1 MVGATKYQLCKLSSG
16 RFAPCAREI
25 TETDQETDQDIEL
38 LQTKTKRVT
47 RMSRD
52 NHAGVTRDN
61 DGVVVFTDWLL
72 DYWHTST
79 RKTYPKTDDL
89 LDMVQEWL
97 DAGVT
102 KKHVQD
108 QIQKF
113 KNVAD
118 TPMYLKQVVLNSRN
132 GDADIQ
138 AQNDLQKFREY
149 YRAQKQAS
157 ADADQTGG
165 DE

>member
-1 MVGATKYQLCKLSSG
+1 
-16 RFAPCAREI
+16 
-25 TETDQETDQDIEL
+25 
-38 LQTKTKRVT
+38 
-47 RMSRD
+47 MSRD